1 MYADNNKFVPTASWF
16 ISVYRASDVFSSGK
30 NRNLEFKHHRIRS
43 LNRQLQCKSVKM
55 QWPQTP
61 PTITLHTKTITPVKN
76 VGRLV
81 CLNTIQ
87 KELTENLEHS
97 INQSAIVTV
106 WWCIN
111 LLLHA
116 DCVVI

>member
-1 MYADNNKFVPTASWF
+1 M
-16 ISVYRASDVFSSGK
+16 K
-30 NRNLEFKHHRIRS
+30 NA
-43 LNRQLQCKSVKM
+43 
-55 QWPQTP
+55 
-61 PTITLHTKTITPVKN
+61 
-76 VGRLV
+76 GRPV

-97 INQSAIVTV
+97 INQSVIVTV

-111 LLLHA
+111 SLLHA